1 MTRHYPIEITL
12 TRPASCGD
20 CTVPASVWRSPTTAD
35 RTRLMTIQSEKSPGS
50 ALHRMRRRIGGQLP
64 VDSWPPPSRTRS
76 GHLLVNAALGRSAKM
91 AVRRAAAAHSQRSRD
106 NLGQRLA
113 QGVERNERKRHHP
126 LTAHL
131 ESLLHQHPCEELLTW
146 AASLLSR
153 RHSSAAL

>member
-91 AVRRAAAAHSQRSRD
+91 AVRRPRRRTVSAPATTSASVWPKALS
-106 NLGQRLA
+106 A
-113 QGVERNERKRHHP
+113 TNENVITP
-126 LTAHL
+126 
-131 ESLLHQHPCEELLTW
+131 
-146 AASLLSR
+146 
-153 RHSSAAL
+153 